1 MEEGQ
6 WVLLDNANLCSAA
19 VLDRLNAP
27 LEPGGSLLLN
37 EAGTPGGRPRIIWPH
52 RDFRLFLALDPRFE
66 PCIPVSFILLDAFRI
81 SSIP

>member
-1 MEEGQ
+1 MDGALTKAMEEGQ

-37 EAGTPGGRPRIIWPH
+37 EAGTSGGRPRIVVPH
-52 RDFRLFLALDPRFE
+52 PDFRLFLALDPR
-66 PCIPVSFILLDAFRI
+66 CLSRA
-81 SSIP
+81 